1 MPGDDSTVRA
11 LQERFEIQDL
21 VEVGFASGTQVPSIC
36 VSQISEHPGFEEDHC
51 PCKSSQLAAFVVLR
65 AFPLSRASIISED
78 ALVSKWS
85 GQVVKHRLGVDA
97 RQTLASG
104 SRLQLRPGHMQF
116 RSRVQGQSM
125 DLPSLLH
132 DGLALI

>member
-21 VEVGFASGTQVPSIC
+21 VEVEFASSSQVPSIC

-51 PCKSSQLAAFVVLR
+51 PCKSSQVAAFVVLPFVR
-65 AFPLSRASIISED
+65 AFPLSRASIMSKD
-78 ALVSKWS
+78 ALVSKWP

-125 DLPSLLH
+125 DP
-132 DGLALI
+132 